1 MKVTKRQLRRII
13 RESLLL
19 ERGEA
24 NVTQIKKYES
34 EIREWVETL
43 VDAMA
48 DQVSDKIKDMKE
60 KSRKRV
66 VDNVTGAVVSSLIKE
81 FGHMSHSDE
90 RYWAER
96 DKEKSHREWQ
106 EKKSRPSSDTRY
118 YGEWGGF

>member
-24 NVTQIKKYES
+24 NVTQIKKYET

-60 KSRKRV
+60 KTRKRV
-66 VDNVTGAVVSSLIKE
+66 VDNVTGAVVSCLLYTSP
-81 FGHMSHSDE
+81 SP
-90 RYWAER
+90 R
-96 DKEKSHREWQ
+96 DRTR
-106 EKKSRPSSDTRY
+106 SRMPSSA
-118 YGEWGGF
+118 